1 MLVQEK
7 PKPMETATVEKEK
20 EKLPVPSKKRTII
33 FISCLSVTAIALGV
47 GAGFYL
53 HNLLNSGV
61 STDYGNANA
70 ADYVEDDPNLLK
82 DYQAVKDSGGDYVS
96 AYAKKPYKVANIAY
110 ALYCK
115 HEHTKSQGV
124 GSGTA
129 ILGAINV
136 DQQIRSTLI
145 RNGDSYFEESLSA
158 SSVVQLADR
167 MYQDTSV
174 VSYHGTVTPSEVET
188 PRNFGKAVEYTKD
201 EYKDLMGKTL
211 NIPCIYIISGK
222 TTYVNSTAYSGTPT
236 SFKKNEDGS
245 FALELEL
252 TRSSSVLN
260 YVKQMQSISD
270 LYDKPSFTYVHL
282 SFDLDKDLNLKSMT
296 SNEFYFA
303 RTQKNVG
310 SNVRGT
316 LKTIYEW
323 DGDYQ
328 IPDLNTPV
336 KYWDAK

>member
-1 MLVQEK
+1 
-7 PKPMETATVEKEK
+7 METTVVEDKK
-20 EKLPVPSKKRTII
+20 DKTPIHSKKRSVI

-47 GAGFYL
+47 GAGFFI

-70 ADYVEDDPNLLK
+70 ADYVDNDPNLLQ
-82 DYQAVKDSGGDYVS
+82 DYQAIKASDGDYVS
-96 AYAKKPYKVANIAY
+96 VYAKKPYKVANIAF
-110 ALYCK
+110 ALYSA
-115 HEHTKSQGV
+115 HEHAMSQGV

-129 ILGAINV
+129 ILGAFNV

-158 SSVVQLADR
+158 SNIVQLADR
-167 MYQDTSV
+167 MYQDTSIL
-174 VSYHGTVTPSEVET
+174 SYHGTVAPSEVEI

-201 EYKDLMGKTL
+201 EYRDLMGKTL
-211 NIPCIYIISGK
+211 NIPCIYIISSK

-245 FALELEL
+245 YALELEM

-310 SNVRGT
+310 SNVHGV
-316 LKTIYEW
+316 LKTTYEW

-328 IPDLNTPV
+328 IPELTVPV